1 MQNAKFRIIFYL
13 LPINTE
19 SLQKKRP
26 QLSAEV
32 AFFILFID
40 SCLLPL
46 DYSFTMQI

>member
-26 QLSAEV
+26 QPFAEV
-32 AFFILFID
+32 ALIILFTD
-40 SCLLPL
+40 GCLLPL
-46 DYSFTMQI
+46 DGRTRFR

>member
-19 SLQKKRP
+19 SPQKKRP
-26 QLSAEV
+26 RSFAKV
-32 AFFILFID
+32 ALIISFID

-46 DYSFTMQI
+46 DGRTRFG